1 MLQIYR
7 FGHNVCDRWLIGV
20 SALRVDV
27 AKRCII
33 MSVTVD
39 RCVSIV
45 SGCYTQTCSVM
56 MPVTVGDRYVSVV
69 GGCCT

>member
-1 MLQIYR
+1 M
-7 FGHNVCDRWLIGV
+7 
-20 SALRVDV
+20 RVDV

-39 RCVSIV
+39 TCVSIV
-45 SGCYTQTCSVM
+45 SGCYTQTYSVM

-69 GGCCT
+69 GGCYA